1 MIRKNTYGAEW
12 KKWDLHIHTPASD
25 GTGTPEE
32 IVEKAIEKGL
42 SVIAITDHHTAAYID
57 SVKAAAKNKKLT
69 VLSGIEFRSEY
80 GAKSVHFIGYFPEKF
95 ENTELT
101 AAALN
106 ELILCPLGLSK
117 TTIISKGKEKEP
129 SLDDTAAFKKG
140 MFLVQVDLKKAS
152 DLIHKYGGFISVHN
166 GSKSNGLD
174 AEVRHE
180 GTGKRDVSLYESLGT
195 LKDEL
200 LKNYVDIC
208 DVGKEKDTDFYLKNF
223 NRPSILTSDA
233 HSFTDIGSRFTWIK
247 AETSFEG
254 LKQIIYEPKARVR
267 IQDVKPEEKPSYQL
281 INSITFNHK
290 DFSKEPIYFNSNLT
304 TIIGGRSSG
313 KSILLGC
320 IAKKTDN
327 TVIVKEKVNGEMS
340 SHDKY
345 INEICKNVK
354 IEWNDRQP
362 DNEHKIE
369 YYGQSVINSYA
380 SDSKKIDSIVQRIVN
395 KEDEKRNAL
404 EKYNIF
410 QINNQKDITNKIAE
424 LIDLREKE
432 STVDEQ
438 IKGIGNKQG
447 LEDEIEKLKKD
458 ISEINKTR
466 EGSFSEEELNKF
478 GESVEQMHK
487 LEGKLSTWEKD
498 TNVLSLLKEKEL
510 VMPISG
516 EVAKISDGIKE
527 RVLKIYEEINANV
540 KKIWFESI
548 ENLEKDVIQTIS
560 ACRSEISTI
569 TSSPLYS
576 KGLEYLKENETYA
589 NKTQLLKDEENKL
602 RQILDLEKEKD
613 TLHKNYLKLFETIIS
628 LNSKYYSETKKI
640 ADIIKQKKGDVEI
653 SAKTIY
659 TPDKIISTLE
669 KSLNK
674 NFGEGKKLKDF
685 KGKNQEDIEKFF
697 ENLLFNIDNGN
708 VKLTKDTS
716 LQTLLTNLI
725 AINYY
730 SITYKVKYEND
741 DLDSMSEG
749 KKAFII
755 LRLLLDFDD
764 SVWPILID
772 QPEDDLDNRAIYTD
786 LVSYLRDKKTKR
798 QIILVTHNPNIV
810 VGADSELVIVANKHG
825 SKNENPDKIKFCY
838 YGDTLESS
846 FTDNEEKSVLYKQGI
861 KEHIC
866 EILEGGDAAFKLREK
881 KYGYD
886 K

>member
-369 YYGQSVINSYA
+369 YYGQSVINSYD
-380 SDSKKIDSIVQRIVN
+380 SDSKR
-395 KEDEKRNAL
+395 L
-404 EKYNIF
+404 MIF
-410 QINNQKDITNKIAE
+410 
-424 LIDLREKE
+424 L
-432 STVDEQ
+432 
-438 IKGIGNKQG
+438 
-447 LEDEIEKLKKD
+447 
-458 ISEINKTR
+458 
-466 EGSFSEEELNKF
+466 
-478 GESVEQMHK
+478 
-487 LEGKLSTWEKD
+487 
-498 TNVLSLLKEKEL
+498 
-510 VMPISG
+510 
-516 EVAKISDGIKE
+516 
-527 RVLKIYEEINANV
+527 
-540 KKIWFESI
+540 
-548 ENLEKDVIQTIS
+548 
-560 ACRSEISTI
+560 
-569 TSSPLYS
+569 SPLVLTS
-576 KGLEYLKENETYA
+576 VSFRLEL
-589 NKTQLLKDEENKL
+589 
-602 RQILDLEKEKD
+602 
-613 TLHKNYLKLFETIIS
+613 
-628 LNSKYYSETKKI
+628 
-640 ADIIKQKKGDVEI
+640 
-653 SAKTIY
+653 
-659 TPDKIISTLE
+659 
-669 KSLNK
+669 
-674 NFGEGKKLKDF
+674 
-685 KGKNQEDIEKFF
+685 
-697 ENLLFNIDNGN
+697 
-708 VKLTKDTS
+708 
-716 LQTLLTNLI
+716 
-725 AINYY
+725 
-730 SITYKVKYEND
+730 
-741 DLDSMSEG
+741 
-749 KKAFII
+749 
-755 LRLLLDFDD
+755 
-764 SVWPILID
+764 
-772 QPEDDLDNRAIYTD
+772 
-786 LVSYLRDKKTKR
+786 
-798 QIILVTHNPNIV
+798 
-810 VGADSELVIVANKHG
+810 
-825 SKNENPDKIKFCY
+825 
-838 YGDTLESS
+838 
-846 FTDNEEKSVLYKQGI
+846 
-861 KEHIC
+861 
-866 EILEGGDAAFKLREK
+866 
-881 KYGYD
+881 
-886 K
+886 

>member
-1 MIRKNTYGAEW
+1 MIRNNTYGAEW

-32 IVEKAIEKGL
+32 IVNKAIESKL
-42 SVIAITDHHTAAYID
+42 SVIAITDHHTTAYID
-57 SVKAAAKNKKLT
+57 LVKAAAKDRELT

-80 GAKSVHFIGYFPEKF
+80 GQKSVHFIGYFPEKF
-95 ENTELT
+95 GNTELT
-101 AAALN
+101 GDALN
-106 ELILCPLGLSK
+106 ELILCPLGLSRTK
-117 TTIISKGKEKEP
+117 IISKGKEINPALE
-129 SLDDTAAFKKG
+129 DEAAFKEG
-140 MFLVQVDLKKAS
+140 MFRVQVDFKAAS
-152 DLIHKYGGFISVHN
+152 DLIHKYGGLISVHN

-174 AEVRHE
+174 TEVRHD
-180 GTGKRDVSLYESLGT
+180 GKGKKDVSLYESLGT

-208 DVGKEKDTDFYLKNF
+208 DVGKEKDTDFYLQIF
-223 NRPSILTSDA
+223 NLPSILTSDA
-233 HSFTDIGSRFTWIK
+233 HCFNDIGSRFTWIK

-254 LKQIIYEPKARVR
+254 LKQIVYEPKARVR

-281 INSITFNHK
+281 INSITFEHK
-290 DFSKEPIYFNSNLT
+290 DFPKEPIYFNPNLN

-327 TVIVKEKVNGEMS
+327 TVVVKERVNGELS

-345 INEICKNVK
+345 INEICKNIK
-354 IEWNDRQP
+354 IEWNDKQP

-380 SDSKKIDSIVQRIVN
+380 SDSKKIDSIVQRIIN

-404 EKYNIF
+404 DKYNIF

-432 STVDEQ
+432 SAVDEQ

-458 ISEINKTR
+458 ISEIKKSR

-487 LEGKLSTWEKD
+487 LEGELSSWEKD

-510 VMPISG
+510 VMPISS

-527 RVLKIYEEINANV
+527 RVLKIYEEINSNV
-540 KKIWFESI
+540 KKIWFDSI
-548 ENLEKDVIQTIS
+548 DNLEKDVTQTINDCRNQIS
-560 ACRSEISTI
+560 AI

-613 TLHKNYLKLFETIIS
+613 SLHKNYSELFDTIVS

-640 ADIIKQKKGDVEI
+640 AELIKQKKGDVEI
-653 SAKTIY
+653 SAKTVFSS
-659 TPDKIISTLE
+659 DKIITTLE

-685 KGKNQEDIEKFF
+685 KGKNQEDIENYFK
-697 ENLLFNIDNGN
+697 NLLLNIDNGT

-716 LQTLLTNLI
+716 LQTLLTTLV

-741 DLDSMSEG
+741 DLESMSEG

-786 LVSYLRDKKTKR
+786 LVTYLRDKKTKR

-825 SKNENPDKIKFCY
+825 SKNENPGKTKFCY
-838 YGDTLESS
+838 YGDTLEAS
-846 FTDNEEKSVLYKQGI
+846 FTDKEEKTVLYKQGI

>member
-1 MIRKNTYGAEW
+1 MQINEVYCSFPDTIK
-12 KKWDLHIHTPASD
+12 LIHEL
-25 GTGTPEE
+25 G
-32 IVEKAIEKGL
+32 GL
-42 SVIAITDHHTAAYID
+42 V
-57 SVKAAAKNKKLT
+57 
-69 VLSGIEFRSEY
+69 
-80 GAKSVHFIGYFPEKF
+80 SVHAG
-95 ENTELT
+95 
-101 AAALN
+101 
-106 ELILCPLGLSK
+106 
-117 TTIISKGKEKEP
+117 
-129 SLDDTAAFKKG
+129 
-140 MFLVQVDLKKAS
+140 
-152 DLIHKYGGFISVHN
+152 H
-166 GSKSNGLD
+166 KSNSFEGIPNTLPQSDAMKLD
-174 AEVRHE
+174 IAKLVDIFEI
-180 GTGKRDVSLYESLGT
+180 GKIEDVSGYNTSVVPFIY
-195 LKDEL
+195 K
-200 LKNYVDIC
+200 KIQKKHPVIIC
-208 DVGKEKDTDFYLKNF
+208 
-223 NRPSILTSDA
+223 SDN
-233 HSFTDIGSRFTWIK
+233 HNINDYQTRSTCWIK
-247 AETSFEG
+247 AEPSFEG
-254 LKQIIYEPKARVR
+254 LKQIIYEPEARVK
-267 IQDVKPEEKPSYQL
+267 IGDGKPEEKPSYQL
-281 INSITFNHK
+281 INSITFDHK
-290 DFSKEPIYFNSNLT
+290 DFQKEPIYFNPNLN

-576 KGLEYLKENETYA
+576 KGLEYLKENEIYA

-602 RQILDLEKEKD
+602 RQILDLEKEKEG
-613 TLHKNYLKLFETIIS
+613 LHINYLELFESIIV
-628 LNSKYYSETKKI
+628 LNSKYFSETKKI
-640 ADIIKQKKGDVEI
+640 TDLIKQKKGDVEI
-653 SAKTIY
+653 SAKTIF
-659 TPDKIISTLE
+659 TSDKIISTLE

-674 NFGEGKKLKDF
+674 NFGEGKKLKEF
-685 KGKNQEDIEKFF
+685 KGKNQEDIEKYFR
-697 ENLLFNIDNGN
+697 NLLLNIDNGT

-716 LQTLLTNLI
+716 LQSLLTSLL

-730 SITYKVKYEND
+730 SITYKVKYEGD
-741 DLDSMSEG
+741 DLEAMSEG

-846 FTDNEEKSVLYKQGI
+846 FKDNDEKTVLYKQGI